1 MHFRSTSGSLDAS
14 FSVVQKLE
22 DVLVIQVLT
31 QTITHPPLEIKRC
44 PVKLSLLE
52 SGALGNLCKALGI
65 ISVIIKTRLMDFE
78 IFCPPFNR
86 LVPYCSFNFR
96 ESSHGLSSTSISQ
109 VYLGSSTSI
118 PHQNQQ
124 YEEDRKRRK
133 SAHSNSTSSLHRRN
147 NNGNGFSADHG
158 RHCGE
163 TIQDHIYNPNRG
175 IFSTWLLIFAFGSI
189 LLLRILNIFRLFMF
203 FIKH

>member
-22 DVLVIQVLT
+22 DVLVIQILA

-65 ISVIIKTRLMDFE
+65 ISVIIKMRLMDY
-78 IFCPPFNR
+78 ILPPFNR

-96 ESSHGLSSTSISQ
+96 ESSHGLSSSSISQ

-175 IFSTWLLIFAFGSI
+175 IFTTWLLIFPFGSI
-189 LLLRILNIFRLFMF
+189 LYT
-203 FIKH
+203 